1 MSTAHS
7 GESKALT
14 KVKELEIYQALQA
27 AGIHFEYQKYIP
39 FTACGFESETRCAYA
54 DFVIAAPW
62 GYTILECDEDQHRS
76 YPPQCDLRRDM
87 DIVASVA
94 LGSEHKLKVIH
105 YNPDAFRIDGK
116 DQRESKASRH
126 ARLLEVL
133 SEEPA
138 GFERVFLFYDGTSDS
153 HLPQV
158 AVNWPEAAREV
169 SRVV

>member
-1 MSTAHS
+1 MRSAHA
-7 GESKALT
+7 GERKALT
-14 KVKELEIYQALQA
+14 KVKELELYQALQA

-94 LGSEHKLKVIH
+94 LGSEHKVKILH
-105 YNPDAFRIDGK
+105 SNPDAFTLDEK
-116 DQRESKASRH
+116 PQHESKASRI
-126 ARLLEVL
+126 ARLLEVI
-133 SEEPA
+133 SEEPVC
-138 GFERVFLFYDGTSDS
+138 FERIFICYDGTSDS

-169 SRVV
+169 SRVA